1 MCVNKDVYLFFRN
14 CFYVFSSHSFIFPGP
29 GILSCPD
36 AERIS
41 KERRWKRCQQW
52 LLHFFHPETEV
63 NWHTCKRK
71 HPKFYSARNKAGG
84 MAFLDNPG
92 IILAHIR
99 QSHVTS
105 DDTGMCEMVL
115 VDQDVDLE
123 KCQLALVPG
132 NSNYTS
138 TGSDSFSEGGSIV
151 TDPHA
156 CDLSQ
161 SMDITSSWDFGIR
174 RRSNTGWSA
183 AEALLLVFVGDWL
196 KNQGW
201 CFNKAP
207 NVVATQMEDRRMLSE
222 RVCVPY

>member
-1 MCVNKDVYLFFRN
+1 
-14 CFYVFSSHSFIFPGP
+14 
-29 GILSCPD
+29 
-36 AERIS
+36 
-41 KERRWKRCQQW
+41 
-52 LLHFFHPETEV
+52 
-63 NWHTCKRK
+63 
-71 HPKFYSARNKAGG
+71 

-132 NSNYTS
+132 NSNCTS
-138 TGSDSFSEGGSIV
+138 TGSGSYNEGGNLA

-156 CDLSQ
+156 FDLSQ

-183 AEALLLVFVGDWL
+183 GGGLLLVFVGDWL
-196 KNQGW
+196 PNQGSW
-201 CFNKAP
+201 LNNAP
-207 NVVATQMEDRRMLSE
+207 KIVATQMEHRRMLSE
-222 RVCVPY
+222 RLCVPYLASNQTSD